1 MILDVGLPDIS
12 GIEVVRRNRRS
23 GSAVPILFLTA
34 RDTVADRVA
43 GLDSGADD
51 YLVKPFA
58 FGELTARLR
67 SITRRRPPPA
77 ARLTCEP
84 IALDDVGRSVCVDGR
99 AIGLRTRESALLETL
114 LRHPGQVLTR
124 DQLLDHA
131 WPFAVA
137 VTPNSVDAYV
147 AFLRRKLGPA
157 ADRIET
163 VRGIGFRLQSE
174 ATDALTAPRPPP
186 GPGPRRR
193 HAARPPR
200 ALAAD
205 RLERGLDPGCARGAR
220 GGALRGRGPRPSLP
234 PPRACSVTGPGSL
247 RARPR

>member
-1 MILDVGLPDIS
+1 MLVTMHILVIEDDPRLAALLSQLLAGERHVVDVAACGCDGLIFAESGVDAIILDVGLPDIS
-12 GIEVVRRNRRS
+12 GIEVARRIRRS

-58 FGELTARLR
+58 FEELTARLR
-67 SITRRRPPPA
+67 SITRRPA
-77 ARLTCEP
+77 ALPATRLTCGP
-84 IALDDVGRSVCVDGR
+84 IALDDVGRSVRVDGR
-99 AIGLRTRESALLETL
+99 PVDLSPREFALLETL

-157 ADRIET
+157 ARRIET
-163 VRGIGFRLQSE
+163 VRGIGFRLQPE
-174 ATDALTAPRPPP
+174 ATDA
-186 GPGPRRR
+186 
-193 HAARPPR
+193 
-200 ALAAD
+200 
-205 RLERGLDPGCARGAR
+205 
-220 GGALRGRGPRPSLP
+220 
-234 PPRACSVTGPGSL
+234 
-247 RARPR
+247 